1 MVGRTKAIAMAPLI
15 LAGLLAVIGCGGA
28 GGSAAAGG
36 SGGSPAAGAG
46 GGGQASDGSGG
57 AAAAGSGSGSAAGLG
72 PSSCTGGL
80 NGSEAGVILIVCN
93 GTARLHVTA
102 GSLTKEFTGGEC
114 KQAGD
119 VWSATDGVITQYG
132 TYKGPPVDSV
142 SVNKNSSGGGTI
154 QLSLGGKVYFVDG
167 GSFSLSDGGKAAHLH
182 GKTTAL
188 SDLPHTPVT
197 VDVSC

>member
-1 MVGRTKAIAMAPLI
+1 MVGRTTAAAVAPLI
-15 LAGLLAVIGCGGA
+15 LAGLLALAGCGGSGAA
-28 GGSAAAGG
+28 GSSAA
-36 SGGSPAAGAG
+36 SPASGTG
-46 GGGQASDGSGG
+46 SGGQASGG
-57 AAAAGSGSGSAAGLG
+57 ASASTAAGSGSGSAAGLG

-80 NGSEAGVILIVCN
+80 TGSETGVILIVCN
-93 GTARLHVTA
+93 GTARVHVTA

-119 VWSATDGVITQYG
+119 VWTATDGVITQYG

-142 SVNKNSSGGGTI
+142 SVNKNSSRGGTI
-154 QLSLGGKVYFVDG
+154 QLKLGGKVYFVD

-182 GKTTAL
+182 GKTTSL
-188 SDLPHTPVT
+188 SDVPHTPVT